1 MSNSPEHND
10 QNAQSIPT
18 SAASAI
24 PAPSVHLGADKGKL
38 IAAIPSL
45 LGFPPVD
52 SMVIIG
58 LVASTEPT
66 EPINSSTAGS
76 APLPVNHRRFRIG
89 PVLRCDLVPAAVTE
103 AVRGLTNILCDAP
116 AAEAIILTI
125 GDMDD
130 RLRACVASAIKQLQ
144 DGCVEVQSA
153 LEVSRIATGEAW
165 TDVLDGEAG
174 TVASVE
180 TNELADIS
188 ALSGARRMGAR
199 EEMERWLDPAN
210 IAVPDWML
218 QDRGEAT
225 TVDLIQV
232 LVGVAAVAEG
242 QRVLEEECEDEYL
255 IDSLAAI
262 CCDEFLHTVVI
273 AWSLGANSA
282 ILREMLASTARR
294 TTGGVRR
301 RVMLILALVASA
313 NDEGVLAYHTLT
325 RLLEEL
331 EAGLYTEDACA
342 KLDLLECTGDPDDV
356 AESDE
361 PEKCDEMAVAPE
373 EALADLLRGVE
384 ESDASDIQPRLSALD
399 EFTADIAIA
408 ALDAHQRGKIK
419 LLLSKAVRAACT
431 VMANVQ
437 MDLDA
442 ADDPDDPRKQGEPGD
457 PGESEG
463 PGWVPERTYVTVR
476 EYAGLDLAWEYERLL
491 QTVDWDA
498 VNAVRNATYHP
509 VVR

>member
-1 MSNSPEHND
+1 MSNSPEHNE

-18 SAASAI
+18 SATSAM

-66 EPINSSTAGS
+66 EQINTGTTGP
-76 APLPVNHRRFRIG
+76 APLPENHRRFRIG
-89 PVLRCDLVPAAVTE
+89 PVLRCDLIPAAVTE
-103 AVRGLTNILCDAP
+103 AARGLINILCDAP

-165 TDVLDGEAG
+165 TDVLDGETG

-188 ALSGARRMGAR
+188 ALSGARRMGDR

-210 IAVPDWML
+210 IATPDWML

-273 AWSLGANSA
+273 AWSLGVNSA

-294 TTGGVRR
+294 TTGAVRR

-331 EAGLYTEDACA
+331 EADLYTEDACA
-342 KLDLLECTGDPDDV
+342 KLDLLESAEELDEDGASADP
-356 AESDE
+356 
-361 PEKCDEMAVAPE
+361 
-373 EALADLLRGVE
+373 EAALEDLLRGVE
-384 ESDASDIQPRLSALD
+384 DADGADMQPQLSTLD

-442 ADDPDDPRKQGEPGD
+442 ADDPDDPRKQGESGD
-457 PGESEG
+457 PGASEG

>member
-1 MSNSPEHND
+1 MRNSPQNNE
-10 QNAQSIPT
+10 QNAQSIP
-18 SAASAI
+18 
-24 PAPSVHLGADKGKL
+24 APSVNLGANKGKL

-66 EPINSSTAGS
+66 DPINTDAPGP
-76 APLPVNHRRFRIG
+76 APLPENHRRFRIG
-89 PVLRCDLVPAAVTE
+89 PVLRCDLHPAAVAE
-103 AVRGLTNILCDAP
+103 AVRGITTILSDAP

-125 GDMDD
+125 GNMDD
-130 RLRACVASAIKQLQ
+130 LLRACVASAVSQLE

-153 LEVSRIATGEAW
+153 LEVSRIATGEPW
-165 TDVLDGEAG
+165 TDVLDGETG
-174 TVASVE
+174 TVDSVE

-188 ALSGARRMGAR
+188 ALSGARRMGDR
-199 EEMERWLDPAN
+199 QEMERWLDPAN
-210 IAVPDWML
+210 LAAPDWML
-218 QDRGEAT
+218 QERGEAT

-232 LVGVAAVAEG
+232 LISVAAVAEG
-242 QRVLEEECEDEYL
+242 NRVLEEECENEYL

-262 CCDEFLHTVVI
+262 CTDEFLHTVVI

-282 ILREMLASTARR
+282 ILREMLASAARR
-294 TTGGVRR
+294 TTGEVRR

-331 EAGLYTEDACA
+331 EADLYTEDACA
-342 KLDLLECTGDPDDV
+342 KLDRMGLNNADP
-356 AESDE
+356 
-361 PEKCDEMAVAPE
+361 
-373 EALADLLRGVE
+373 EATMEDLLRGIE
-384 ESDASDIQPRLSALD
+384 DIEDMEDIEGQATEPQLGPID
-399 EFTADIAIA
+399 EFTADIAIT
-408 ALDAHQRGKIK
+408 ALDAHQKGKIK
-419 LLLSKAVRAACT
+419 MLLAKAVRAACT

-437 MDLDA
+437 MDLDSA
-442 ADDPDDPRKQGEPGD
+442 EDPDA
-457 PGESEG
+457 PGELDDDKD
-463 PGWVPERTYVTVR
+463 PEHTYITVR
-476 EYAGLDLAWEYERLL
+476 EYAGLDIAWEYERLL
-491 QTVDWDA
+491 QIVDWDA

>member
-1 MSNSPEHND
+1 MSNSPEHNE

-18 SAASAI
+18 SATSAM

-66 EPINSSTAGS
+66 EQINTGTTGP
-76 APLPVNHRRFRIG
+76 APLPENHRRFRIG
-89 PVLRCDLVPAAVTE
+89 PVLRCDLIPAAVTE
-103 AVRGLTNILCDAP
+103 AARGLINILCDAP

-130 RLRACVASAIKQLQ
+130 RLRACVASVIKQLQ

-165 TDVLDGEAG
+165 TDVLDGETG

-188 ALSGARRMGAR
+188 ALSGARRMGDR

-210 IAVPDWML
+210 IATPDWML

-273 AWSLGANSA
+273 AWSLGVNSA

-294 TTGGVRR
+294 TTGAVRR

-331 EAGLYTEDACA
+331 EADLYTEDACA
-342 KLDLLECTGDPDDV
+342 KLDLLESAEELDEDGASADP
-356 AESDE
+356 
-361 PEKCDEMAVAPE
+361 
-373 EALADLLRGVE
+373 EAALEDLLRGVE
-384 ESDASDIQPRLSALD
+384 DADGADMQPQLSTLD

-442 ADDPDDPRKQGEPGD
+442 ADDPDDPRKQGESGD
-457 PGESEG
+457 PGASEG

>member
-1 MSNSPEHND
+1 MINSPEHNE

-18 SAASAI
+18 SATSAM

-66 EPINSSTAGS
+66 EQINTGTTGP
-76 APLPVNHRRFRIG
+76 APLPENHRRFRIG
-89 PVLRCDLVPAAVTE
+89 PVLRCDLIPAAVTE
-103 AVRGLTNILCDAP
+103 AARGLINILCDAP

-165 TDVLDGEAG
+165 ADVLDGETG

-188 ALSGARRMGAR
+188 ALSGARRMGDR

-210 IAVPDWML
+210 IATPDWML

-273 AWSLGANSA
+273 AWSLGVNSA

-294 TTGGVRR
+294 TTGAVRR

-331 EAGLYTEDACA
+331 EADLYTEDACA
-342 KLDLLECTGDPDDV
+342 KLDLLESAEELDEEGASADP
-356 AESDE
+356 
-361 PEKCDEMAVAPE
+361 
-373 EALADLLRGVE
+373 EAALEDLLRGVE
-384 ESDASDIQPRLSALD
+384 DADGADMQPQLSTLD

-442 ADDPDDPRKQGEPGD
+442 ADDPDDPRKQGESGD
-457 PGESEG
+457 PGASEG

>member
-1 MSNSPEHND
+1 MSNSPEHNE

-18 SAASAI
+18 SATSAV

-52 SMVIIG
+52 SLVIIG

-66 EPINSSTAGS
+66 EPINTGITGP
-76 APLPVNHRRFRIG
+76 APLPENHRRFRIG
-89 PVLRCDLVPAAVTE
+89 PVLRCDLIPAAVTE
-103 AVRGLTNILCDAP
+103 AARGLINILGDAP

-130 RLRACVASAIKQLQ
+130 RLRACVASAIKQLEN
-144 DGCVEVQSA
+144 GCVEVQSA
-153 LEVSRIATGEAW
+153 LEVSQIATGEVW
-165 TDVLDGEAG
+165 TDVLDGETG

-188 ALSGARRMGAR
+188 ALSGARRMGDR

-210 IAVPDWML
+210 IAAPDWML

-273 AWSLGANSA
+273 AWSLGVNSA

-294 TTGGVRR
+294 TTGAVRR

-331 EAGLYTEDACA
+331 EADLYTEDACA
-342 KLDLLECTGDPDDV
+342 KLDLLESADELGEVAVDP
-356 AESDE
+356 
-361 PEKCDEMAVAPE
+361 
-373 EALADLLRGVE
+373 EAALEDLLRGVE
-384 ESDASDIQPRLSALD
+384 EADGSDMQPQLSTLD

-442 ADDPDDPRKQGEPGD
+442 VGDPDDPRKQGESGD

-463 PGWVPERTYVTVR
+463 SGWVPERTYVTVR

>member
-1 MSNSPEHND
+1 MSP
-10 QNAQSIPT
+10 
-18 SAASAI
+18 
-24 PAPSVHLGADKGKL
+24 
-38 IAAIPSL
+38 
-45 LGFPPVD
+45 
-52 SMVIIG
+52 MV
-58 LVASTEPT
+58 
-66 EPINSSTAGS
+66 
-76 APLPVNHRRFRIG
+76 R
-89 PVLRCDLVPAAVTE
+89 
-103 AVRGLTNILCDAP
+103 
-116 AAEAIILTI
+116 
-125 GDMDD
+125 MM
-130 RLRACVASAIKQLQ
+130 ASAIKQLQ

-153 LEVSRIATGEAW
+153 LEVSQIATGEPW
-165 TDVLDGEAG
+165 TDVLDGETG

-188 ALSGARRMGAR
+188 ALSGARRMGDR

-210 IAVPDWML
+210 IAAPDWML

-294 TTGGVRR
+294 TTGSVRR

-331 EAGLYTEDACA
+331 EADLYTEDACA
-342 KLDLLECTGDPDDV
+342 RLDLLEHADDP
-356 AESDE
+356 A
-361 PEKCDEMAVAPE
+361 
-373 EALADLLRGVE
+373 ALAADPEAALEDLLRGVE
-384 ESDASDIQPRLSALD
+384 DADESDTQPQLSALD
-399 EFTADIAIA
+399 EFTADITIA

-442 ADDPDDPRKQGEPGD
+442 AEDSGEP
-457 PGESEG
+457 EG
-463 PGWVPERTYVTVR
+463 AGWVPERSYITVR

>member
-1 MSNSPEHND
+1 MSNSPEHNE
-10 QNAQSIPT
+10 QNPQSIPT
-18 SAASAI
+18 AGASAM

-45 LGFPPVD
+45 LGFPPID

-58 LVASTEPT
+58 LIASSEPAEPTNTEPT
-66 EPINSSTAGS
+66 GP
-76 APLPVNHRRFRIG
+76 APLPENHRRFRIG
-89 PVLRCDLVPAAVTE
+89 PVLRCDLNPAAVTE
-103 AVRGLTNILCDAP
+103 AVRGLTKILCDAP
-116 AAEAIILTI
+116 AAEAIILTV

-130 RLRACVASAIKQLQ
+130 GLRACVASAIEQLQ
-144 DGCVEVQSA
+144 EGCVEIQSA
-153 LEVSRIATGEAW
+153 LEVSRISTGEVW
-165 TDVLDGEAG
+165 TDVLDGETG
-174 TVASVE
+174 TVANVE

-188 ALSGARRMGAR
+188 ALSGARRMGNR

-210 IAVPDWML
+210 IAAPDWML

-273 AWSLGANSA
+273 AWSLGVNSA

-294 TTGGVRR
+294 TTGSVRR

-331 EAGLYTEDACA
+331 EADLYTEDACA
-342 KLDLLECTGDPDDV
+342 TLDQLDSLDRLDRLDEAAVDPEVALE
-356 AESDE
+356 
-361 PEKCDEMAVAPE
+361 
-373 EALADLLRGVE
+373 DLLRGVE
-384 ESDASDIQPRLSALD
+384 EADGSNRNPRLSTLD
-399 EFTADIAIA
+399 EFTADLAIA

-442 ADDPDDPRKQGEPGD
+442 GEDPDDLREQGD
-457 PGESEG
+457 PGESEGSSEG
-463 PGWVPERTYVTVR
+463 PGWVPERSYVTVR

-498 VNAVRNATYHP
+498 INAVRNATYHP

>member
-1 MSNSPEHND
+1 MSNSPEHNE

-18 SAASAI
+18 SATSAM

-66 EPINSSTAGS
+66 EQINTGTTGP
-76 APLPVNHRRFRIG
+76 APLPKNHRRFRIG
-89 PVLRCDLVPAAVTE
+89 PVLRCDLIPAAVTE
-103 AVRGLTNILCDAP
+103 AARGLINILCDAP

-165 TDVLDGEAG
+165 TDVLDGETG

-188 ALSGARRMGAR
+188 ALSGARRMGDR

-210 IAVPDWML
+210 IATPDWML

-273 AWSLGANSA
+273 AWSLGVNSA

-294 TTGGVRR
+294 TTGAVRR

-331 EAGLYTEDACA
+331 EADLYTEDACA
-342 KLDLLECTGDPDDV
+342 KLDLLESAEELDEDGASADP
-356 AESDE
+356 
-361 PEKCDEMAVAPE
+361 
-373 EALADLLRGVE
+373 EAALEDLLRGVE
-384 ESDASDIQPRLSALD
+384 DADGADMQPQLSTLD

-442 ADDPDDPRKQGEPGD
+442 ADDPDDPRKQGESGD
-457 PGESEG
+457 PGASEG

>member
-1 MSNSPEHND
+1 MSNSPEHNE

-18 SAASAI
+18 SATSAM

-66 EPINSSTAGS
+66 EQINTGTTGP
-76 APLPVNHRRFRIG
+76 APLPENHRRFRIG
-89 PVLRCDLVPAAVTE
+89 PVLRCDLIPAAVNE
-103 AVRGLTNILCDAP
+103 AARGLINILCDAP

-165 TDVLDGEAG
+165 TDVLDGETG

-188 ALSGARRMGAR
+188 ALSGARRMGDR

-210 IAVPDWML
+210 IATPDWML

-273 AWSLGANSA
+273 AWSLGVNSA

-294 TTGGVRR
+294 TTGAVRR

-331 EAGLYTEDACA
+331 EADLYTEDACA
-342 KLDLLECTGDPDDV
+342 KLDLLESAEELDEDGASADP
-356 AESDE
+356 
-361 PEKCDEMAVAPE
+361 
-373 EALADLLRGVE
+373 EAALEDLLRGVE
-384 ESDASDIQPRLSALD
+384 DADGADMQPQLSTLD

-442 ADDPDDPRKQGEPGD
+442 ADDPDDPRKQGESGD
-457 PGESEG
+457 PGASEG

>member
-1 MSNSPEHND
+1 MSNSPEHNE
-10 QNAQSIPT
+10 QNAQSIPP
-18 SAASAI
+18 SAASAM
-24 PAPSVHLGADKGKL
+24 PTPSVHLGADKGKL

-52 SMVIIG
+52 SMVVIG

-66 EPINSSTAGS
+66 DPINAGTTGP
-76 APLPVNHRRFRIG
+76 APLPENHRRFRIG
-89 PVLRCDLVPAAVTE
+89 PVLRCDLIPAAVNE
-103 AVRGLTNILCDAP
+103 AVRGLNNILCDAP

-125 GDMDD
+125 GEMDD
-130 RLRACVASAIKQLQ
+130 HLRACVASAIHQLQ
-144 DGCVEVQSA
+144 EGCVEVQSA
-153 LEVSRIATGEAW
+153 LEVTRIATGEAW
-165 TDVLDGEAG
+165 TDVLDGETG
-174 TVASVE
+174 IVASVE

-188 ALSGARRMGAR
+188 ALSGARRMGDR

-210 IAVPDWML
+210 IATPDWML
-218 QDRGEAT
+218 QERGEAT

-232 LVGVAAVAEG
+232 LVAVSAVAEG
-242 QRVLEEECEDEYL
+242 QRILEEECEDEYL

-262 CCDEFLHTVVI
+262 CCDEFLHTVVV
-273 AWSLGANSA
+273 AWSLGTNSA

-294 TTGGVRR
+294 TTGAVRR

-331 EAGLYTEDACA
+331 ESDLYTEDACA
-342 KLDLLECTGDPDDV
+342 KLDLLEGPFETEDEGETDG
-356 AESDE
+356 SD
-361 PEKCDEMAVAPE
+361 AVAVDPE
-373 EALADLLRGVE
+373 AALEDLLRSMETADGA
-384 ESDASDIQPRLSALD
+384 DAQPRLSTLD

-442 ADDPDDPRKQGEPGD
+442 AEDPDDPRQQAESGD
-457 PGESEG
+457 SSEAED

>member
-1 MSNSPEHND
+1 MSNSPEHNE

-18 SAASAI
+18 SATSAM

-66 EPINSSTAGS
+66 EQINTGTTGP
-76 APLPVNHRRFRIG
+76 APLPENHRRFRIG
-89 PVLRCDLVPAAVTE
+89 PVLRCDLIPAAVTE
-103 AVRGLTNILCDAP
+103 AARGLINILCDAP

-165 TDVLDGEAG
+165 ADVLDGETG

-188 ALSGARRMGAR
+188 ALSGARRMGDR

-210 IAVPDWML
+210 IATPDWML

-273 AWSLGANSA
+273 AWSIGVNSA

-294 TTGGVRR
+294 TTGAVRR

-331 EAGLYTEDACA
+331 EADLYTEDACA
-342 KLDLLECTGDPDDV
+342 KLDLLESAEELDEEGASADP
-356 AESDE
+356 
-361 PEKCDEMAVAPE
+361 
-373 EALADLLRGVE
+373 EAALEDLLRGVE
-384 ESDASDIQPRLSALD
+384 DADGADMQPQLSTLD

-442 ADDPDDPRKQGEPGD
+442 ADDPDDPRKQGESGD
-457 PGESEG
+457 PGASEG

>member
-10 QNAQSIPT
+10 QNAQSIPAPAT
-18 SAASAI
+18 SAT
-24 PAPSVHLGADKGKL
+24 PAPSVHLGVDKGKL

-66 EPINSSTAGS
+66 EPINTGTTGP
-76 APLPVNHRRFRIG
+76 APLPENHRRFRIG
-89 PVLRCDLVPAAVTE
+89 PVLRCDLIPAAVTE
-103 AVRGLTNILCDAP
+103 AARGLINILCDAP

-165 TDVLDGEAG
+165 TDVLDGETG

-180 TNELADIS
+180 INELADIS
-188 ALSGARRMGAR
+188 ALSGARRMGDR

-210 IAVPDWML
+210 IAAPDWML

-294 TTGGVRR
+294 TTGAVRR

-331 EAGLYTEDACA
+331 EADLYTEDACA
-342 KLDLLECTGDPDDV
+342 KLDLLEHADDP
-356 AESDE
+356 A
-361 PEKCDEMAVAPE
+361 
-373 EALADLLRGVE
+373 ALAADPEAALEDLLRGVE
-384 ESDASDIQPRLSALD
+384 DADESDMQPQLSTLD

-442 ADDPDDPRKQGEPGD
+442 AEDPDDPRKQGEPGD
-457 PGESEG
+457 PGASEG

>member
-1 MSNSPEHND
+1 MSNSPEHNE

-18 SAASAI
+18 SATSAM

-66 EPINSSTAGS
+66 EQINTGTTGP
-76 APLPVNHRRFRIG
+76 APLPENHRRFRIG
-89 PVLRCDLVPAAVTE
+89 PVLRCDLIPAAVPE
-103 AVRGLTNILCDAP
+103 AARGLINILCDAP

-165 TDVLDGEAG
+165 TDVLDGETG

-188 ALSGARRMGAR
+188 ALSGARRMGDR

-210 IAVPDWML
+210 IATPDWML

-273 AWSLGANSA
+273 AWSLGVNSA

-294 TTGGVRR
+294 TTGAVRR

-331 EAGLYTEDACA
+331 EADLYTEDACA
-342 KLDLLECTGDPDDV
+342 KLDLLESAEELDEEGASADP
-356 AESDE
+356 
-361 PEKCDEMAVAPE
+361 
-373 EALADLLRGVE
+373 EAALEDLLRGVE
-384 ESDASDIQPRLSALD
+384 DADGADMQPQLSTLD

-442 ADDPDDPRKQGEPGD
+442 ADDPDDPRKQGESGD
-457 PGESEG
+457 PGALEG

>member
-1 MSNSPEHND
+1 MSNSPEHNE

-18 SAASAI
+18 SATSAM

-66 EPINSSTAGS
+66 EQINTGTTRP
-76 APLPVNHRRFRIG
+76 APLPENHRRFRIG
-89 PVLRCDLVPAAVTE
+89 PVLRCDLIPAAVTE
-103 AVRGLTNILCDAP
+103 AARGLINILCDAP

-165 TDVLDGEAG
+165 TDVLDGETG

-188 ALSGARRMGAR
+188 ALSGARRMGDR

-210 IAVPDWML
+210 IATPDWML

-273 AWSLGANSA
+273 AWSLGVNSA

-294 TTGGVRR
+294 TTGAVRR

-331 EAGLYTEDACA
+331 EADLYTEDACA
-342 KLDLLECTGDPDDV
+342 KLDLLESAEELDEDGASADP
-356 AESDE
+356 
-361 PEKCDEMAVAPE
+361 
-373 EALADLLRGVE
+373 EAALEDLLRGVE
-384 ESDASDIQPRLSALD
+384 DADGADMQPQLSTLD

-442 ADDPDDPRKQGEPGD
+442 ADDPDDPRKQGESGD
-457 PGESEG
+457 PGASEG

>member
-1 MSNSPEHND
+1 MINSPEHNE

-18 SAASAI
+18 SATSAM

-66 EPINSSTAGS
+66 EQINTGTTGP
-76 APLPVNHRRFRIG
+76 APLPENHRRFRIG
-89 PVLRCDLVPAAVTE
+89 PVLRCDLIPAAVTE
-103 AVRGLTNILCDAP
+103 AARGLINILCDAP
-116 AAEAIILTI
+116 AAEVIILTI

-165 TDVLDGEAG
+165 ADVLDGETG

-188 ALSGARRMGAR
+188 ALSGARRMGDR

-210 IAVPDWML
+210 IATPDWML

-273 AWSLGANSA
+273 AWSLGVNSA

-294 TTGGVRR
+294 TTGAVRR

-331 EAGLYTEDACA
+331 EADLYTEDACA
-342 KLDLLECTGDPDDV
+342 KLDLLESAEELDEEGASADP
-356 AESDE
+356 
-361 PEKCDEMAVAPE
+361 
-373 EALADLLRGVE
+373 EAALEDLLRGVE
-384 ESDASDIQPRLSALD
+384 DADGADMQPQLSTLD

-442 ADDPDDPRKQGEPGD
+442 ADDPDDPRKQGESGD
-457 PGESEG
+457 PGASEG

>member
-10 QNAQSIPT
+10 QNAQSIPAPAT
-18 SAASAI
+18 SAT

-66 EPINSSTAGS
+66 EPINTGTTGP
-76 APLPVNHRRFRIG
+76 APLPENHRRFRIG
-89 PVLRCDLVPAAVTE
+89 PVLRCDLIPAAVTE
-103 AVRGLTNILCDAP
+103 AARGLINILCDAP

-165 TDVLDGEAG
+165 TDVLDGETG

-188 ALSGARRMGAR
+188 ALSGARRMGDR

-210 IAVPDWML
+210 IAAPDWML

-242 QRVLEEECEDEYL
+242 QRVLELSL
-255 IDSLAAI
+255 IHI
-262 CCDEFLHTVVI
+262 
-273 AWSLGANSA
+273 
-282 ILREMLASTARR
+282 
-294 TTGGVRR
+294 
-301 RVMLILALVASA
+301 
-313 NDEGVLAYHTLT
+313 
-325 RLLEEL
+325 
-331 EAGLYTEDACA
+331 
-342 KLDLLECTGDPDDV
+342 
-356 AESDE
+356 
-361 PEKCDEMAVAPE
+361 
-373 EALADLLRGVE
+373 
-384 ESDASDIQPRLSALD
+384 
-399 EFTADIAIA
+399 
-408 ALDAHQRGKIK
+408 
-419 LLLSKAVRAACT
+419 
-431 VMANVQ
+431 
-437 MDLDA
+437 
-442 ADDPDDPRKQGEPGD
+442 
-457 PGESEG
+457 
-463 PGWVPERTYVTVR
+463 
-476 EYAGLDLAWEYERLL
+476 
-491 QTVDWDA
+491 
-498 VNAVRNATYHP
+498 
-509 VVR
+509 

>member
-1 MSNSPEHND
+1 MSNSPEHNE

-18 SAASAI
+18 SATSAM

-66 EPINSSTAGS
+66 EQINTGTTGP
-76 APLPVNHRRFRIG
+76 APLPENHRRFRIG
-89 PVLRCDLVPAAVTE
+89 PVLRCDLIPAAVTE
-103 AVRGLTNILCDAP
+103 AARGLIKILCDAP

-165 TDVLDGEAG
+165 ADVLDGETG

-188 ALSGARRMGAR
+188 ALSGARRMGDR

-210 IAVPDWML
+210 IATPDWML

-273 AWSLGANSA
+273 AWSLGVNSA

-294 TTGGVRR
+294 ATGAVRR

-331 EAGLYTEDACA
+331 EADLYTEDACA
-342 KLDLLECTGDPDDV
+342 KLDLLESAEELDEDGASADP
-356 AESDE
+356 
-361 PEKCDEMAVAPE
+361 
-373 EALADLLRGVE
+373 EAALEDLLRGVE
-384 ESDASDIQPRLSALD
+384 DADGADMQPQLSTLD

-442 ADDPDDPRKQGEPGD
+442 ADDPDDPRKQGESGD
-457 PGESEG
+457 PGASEG

>member
-1 MSNSPEHND
+1 MSNSPEHNE
-10 QNAQSIPT
+10 QNPQSIPT
-18 SAASAI
+18 AGASAM

-45 LGFPPVD
+45 LGFPPID

-58 LVASTEPT
+58 LIASSEPT
-66 EPINSSTAGS
+66 DPGPTGT
-76 APLPVNHRRFRIG
+76 APLPENHRRFRIG
-89 PVLRCDLVPAAVTE
+89 PVLRCDLNPVAVAE
-103 AVRGLTNILCDAP
+103 AVRGLTKILCDAP
-116 AAEAIILTI
+116 AAEAIILTV

-130 RLRACVASAIKQLQ
+130 GLRACVASAIKQLQ
-144 DGCVEVQSA
+144 EGCVEIQSA
-153 LEVSRIATGEAW
+153 LEVSRIATGEVW
-165 TDVLDGEAG
+165 TDVLDGDTG

-180 TNELADIS
+180 ANELADIS
-188 ALSGARRMGAR
+188 ALSGARRMGNR

-210 IAVPDWML
+210 FAAPDWML

-273 AWSLGANSA
+273 AWSLGVNSA

-294 TTGGVRR
+294 TTGSVRR

-331 EAGLYTEDACA
+331 EADLYTEDACA
-342 KLDLLECTGDPDDV
+342 KLDQLDQPTIDPEVALE
-356 AESDE
+356 
-361 PEKCDEMAVAPE
+361 
-373 EALADLLRGVE
+373 DLLRGVE
-384 ESDASDIQPRLSALD
+384 EADDSDMNPRLSALD
-399 EFTADIAIA
+399 EFTADLAIA

-442 ADDPDDPRKQGEPGD
+442 GEDPDDLREQGD
-457 PGESEG
+457 PGESEGSSEG
-463 PGWVPERTYVTVR
+463 PGWVPERSYVTVR

-498 VNAVRNATYHP
+498 INAVRNATYHP